1 MAKKKKRRPQQK
13 VARRRSAVR
22 RYDPK
27 KVALTCAPVLFAL
40 VAIGTLTWDIRGYVS
55 ESPRFSIETIGVVG
69 NRQLT
74 RAELLNTAAVAEG
87 QSIFDVRPRDVQR
100 ALEKLPRVHSARVTL
115 DYPGS
120 VTITV
125 SERWPIALIDLGEMY
140 EIDGERVLI
149 APYRVGV
156 SPEGPI
162 VSGIDKQREWRCG
175 DTVAEPGV
183 SKAISLWR
191 TFQPG
196 PLADALKVSEID
208 VRDPKNLVMT
218 LARRSY
224 VIRWGDAGWKEKL
237 ETLETLWA
245 QTDGLTNPREPK
257 AYIDLRY
264 ALPMTDGGRGSIP
277 TL

>member
-1 MAKKKKRRPQQK
+1 MAKKKRRAQQK

-22 RYDPK
+22 RYDLK
-27 KVALTCAPVLFAL
+27 KVALACAPVLLAL
-40 VAIGTLTWDIRGYVS
+40 VVIATLTWDIRSYVS
-55 ESPRFSIETIGVVG
+55 KSPRFSVETIEVVG

-74 RAELLNTAAVAEG
+74 RAELLNAAAVAEG
-87 QSIFDVRPRDVQR
+87 QSSFDVRPGSVQR
-100 ALEKLPRVHSARVTL
+100 ALEKLPRVHSARIGL
-115 DYPGS
+115 DYPS
-120 VTITV
+120 RVNITV
-125 SERWPIALIDLGEMY
+125 SERWPIALIDLGKMY

-162 VSGIDKQREWRCG
+162 ISGISRPGEWRCG

-183 SKAISLWR
+183 AKAISLWR

-196 PLADALKVSEID
+196 PLADVLKVSEID
-208 VRDPKNLVMT
+208 VSDPRNLVMT

-224 VIRWGDAGWKEKL
+224 VIRWGDADWKEKL
-237 ETLETLWA
+237 ERLVTLWA
-245 QTDGLTNPREPK
+245 QTDGLTGSREPK

-264 ALPMTDGGRGSIP
+264 ALPMTDGSRGSIP